1 MPTTCIPSRPAERD
15 EYTWLEEGDQLLL
28 LMDVNEDIRTGG
40 TSKMLL
46 ELGLRE
52 VLLKKHGNDAPPTYS
67 RGHMPIDGAFTTA
80 LLMIQN
86 GRYTGIGK
94 AIPGY
99 HRYLWMDIEFQ
110 NVFGQTMLAIIQHKA
125 RRL

>member
-1 MPTTCIPSRPAERD
+1 MARGRRPTIPAYGCERRYPYWGNIKD
-15 EYTWLEEGDQLLL
+15 EF
-28 LMDVNEDIRTGG
+28 RT
-40 TSKMLL
+40 
-46 ELGLRE
+46 GLRE